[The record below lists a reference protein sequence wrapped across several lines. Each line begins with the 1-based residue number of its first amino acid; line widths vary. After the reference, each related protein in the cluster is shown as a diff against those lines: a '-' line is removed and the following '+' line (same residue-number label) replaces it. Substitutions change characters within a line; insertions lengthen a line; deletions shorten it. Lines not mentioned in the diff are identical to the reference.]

1 MRAPLFV
8 QGADLSMLLT
18 EPLDPAPSQGRRTRR
33 QANAH
38 RLLQNRHMDRTARL
52 DRQHSVKAQQSR
64 PTFLAPVQR
73 LAPPSRQ
80 SGTAKILQAVCCEEM
95 VALGA
100 ARICTPEPEASASRA
115 EQKTSEP
122 TPNARPDLRQCAGR
136 FAEERSCEAMCHKG
150 CGNSPQLRRF
160 SSDSSNLWNS
170 GWGGGIPPPGA
181 RMRKSLA
188 SHHVRRCWPSGVTR
202 ICSTLAPRRNP

>member
-122 TPNARPDLRQCAGR
+122 TPTLVQTYAIAPG
-136 FAEERSCEAMCHKG
+136 
-150 CGNSPQLRRF
+150 
-160 SSDSSNLWNS
+160 DSL
-170 GWGGGIPPPGA
+170 
-181 RMRKSLA
+181 KSIA
-188 SHHVRRCWPSGVTR
+188 VKPCVTR
-202 ICSTLAPRRNP
+202 DVETRLS